1 MKNLKF
7 FKVKLQPLQKN
18 HIDALGTSYYFPV
31 NFWDGFSV
39 MNKSYS
45 VNDALALLYDLA
57 PFSTKQY
64 TTDMLEMRSRTHLT
78 DYQTDING
86 NLKFNSTMIN
96 LILPEA
102 FNGIVP
108 I

>member
-1 MKNLKF
+1 
-7 FKVKLQPLQKN
+7 
-18 HIDALGTSYYFPV
+18 
-31 NFWDGFSV
+31 
-39 MNKSYS
+39 MNKNYQQE
-45 VNDALALLYDLA
+45 
-57 PFSTKQY
+57 KQY